1 MTDTGGTDP
10 DAPGWGGTDP
20 NAGQQQPWGA
30 PPPPGQWGQQPP
42 PGQWGQ
48 QPPPGYGGGYGT
60 PPGFGPPPGYGAQ
73 PGYGA
78 PPAGY
83 GGYYGSPPNE
93 GKAVGA
99 LICAILSWFA
109 CPLILAIVA
118 LVLANQSTTEIRNSG
133 GRLGGEGMN
142 TAARVIAWL
151 NIGLSALFIA
161 FFVFAA
167 LAASNTTNY

>member
-1 MTDTGGTDP
+1 MTET
-10 DAPGWGGTDP
+10 GGTDP
-20 NAGQQQPWGA
+20 NAPSWGSGDPNAAPPPQWGA
-30 PPPPGQWGQQPP
+30 PPP

-60 PPGFGPPPGYGAQ
+60 PPGFGPPPGYGGPPQ
-73 PGYGA
+73 GYGA
-78 PPAGY
+78 PPPGY
-83 GGYYGSPPNE
+83 GGYYGAPPNE

-118 LVLANQSTTEIRNSG
+118 LVLAGQSSAEIRSSG

-151 NIGLSALFIA
+151 NIGVSALVIA
-161 FFVFAA
+161 LFMIGAM
-167 LAASNTTNY
+167 AASTSP